1 MGVGALVIVIESPYK
16 YLFLIY
22 THNMLVYIYIYTMF
36 ICMYVYIQYIINHN
50 YIRVYI
56 CAYLYT
62 LCFLNSDRNGLK

>member
-22 THNMLVYIYIYTMF
+22 THNMLVYIYTMF

>member
-16 YLFLIY
+16 YLFLIC
-22 THNMLVYIYIYTMF
+22 THNMLVYIYTMF